1 MNSKPSQKK
10 DKMPIIQKKKMRMIK
25 TVVIKMN
32 SKFQNLDMIAGKNLI
47 MKMMLNISKII
58 SIITTSI

>member
-1 MNSKPSQKK
+1 
-10 DKMPIIQKKKMRMIK
+10 MPIIQKKKMRMIK